1 MKNSTDNSQQAIALI
16 KFFSEEEHCSAFKE
30 GSSLFRTPHYFRKRE
45 DIGRGD
51 RSESCLGYWDKDLGD
66 SMPNIFRNGQPMD
79 LEDAQS
85 ILAYPA
91 HEQKDAWLQSW
102 CVIGPHNEFEKSLE
116 RMLEE
121 FGDYFVVLP
130 AKNIDAYANM
140 ISEASSEPVRYGL
153 IRYSDNPLN
162 RSLTIKNYE
171 FSYQKEFRF
180 YVGECDKGEVED
192 KNIRLHGVSNLLL
205 EAGSL
210 KLESASGLVRYCSQ
224 GQKKVVYA

>member
-1 MKNSTDNSQQAIALI
+1 MKNTTDNSQQAVALI
-16 KFFSEEEHCSAFKE
+16 KFFSEEEHYSAFKE
-30 GSSLFRTPHYFRKRE
+30 GCSFFRTPHYFRKRE

-66 SMPNIFRNGQPMD
+66 SMPSIVRNGQPMG

-85 ILAYPA
+85 ILVYPA

-102 CVIGPHNEFEKSLE
+102 CVIGPNNEFEQSLE

-121 FGDYFVVLP
+121 FGAYFVVLP
-130 AKNIDAYANM
+130 ARNIDAYANM
-140 ISEASSEPVRYGL
+140 ISEASGEPVRYGL

-162 RSLTIKNYE
+162 RSLIIKDHD

-180 YVGECDKGEVED
+180 YVGECDKNEVQD
-192 KNIRLHGVSNLLL
+192 KSIRLHGVSDLLI

-210 KLESASGLVRYCSQ
+210 RLESASGLVRYCSQ